1 MKIFKLVALTIL
13 VTFTTSSS
21 AQEEGKS
28 TLEKVMEKM
37 QPRNIGPAG
46 MSGRVT
52 CIAVHPDQPSTIYA
66 GAASGGLWVSE
77 NNGQTWDPIF
87 ENEAVASVGAI
98 AIDPKHP
105 DIIYVGT
112 GEGNPR
118 NSQTSGYGI
127 YKSYDG
133 GTNWE
138 LLGLEETRTIHRI
151 IINPE
156 NTDEIFVGAT
166 GVAWGEGPRGVFK
179 SMDGGMTWN
188 KSLFIDSKTGAGDLV
203 MDPNNPKKLIA
214 SMWEYRRWPW
224 FFKSGGS
231 SSGLYITYDGGN
243 NWKKMSDKEGLPK
256 GDLGRIGL
264 AIAPSN
270 PDKVYALIETGKK
283 NGLYA
288 SSNGGKKWYKVSED
302 EQTGNRPFYYADIRV
317 DPKNEDRIYSLWTY
331 ITRSDDGGKSWNTI
345 TPYSRV
351 HPDHHAMWI
360 NPDNPAHVIEGN
372 DGGMN
377 ISYDYGA
384 TWYFV
389 ENLPLAQFY
398 HINVDDHLPYNV
410 YGGMQDNGSWM
421 GPAYSLTVDGIRNE
435 EWSELFFGDGFDV
448 VPIPGRTDAV
458 YAQSQEGNVGLVHT
472 QTGYSE
478 LIKPIHPEGEKLRF
492 HWNAPIAL
500 DPFAPETTLYFG
512 SQYIHKSSDNGK
524 NWTIISPDLTTND
537 PEKQKQL
544 ESGGLTFDVTGA
556 ENHTCL
562 IAIAP
567 SALNQDVIWSGSD
580 DGKLYVTIDGGA
592 QWMDLS
598 KKLKG
603 LPEGSWIPQIRAS
616 DYEEGTAWIVANDY
630 RRNNWSAYLYK
641 VEDFGKKVTRIVDDS
656 DVFGPVLSV
665 LQDPV
670 EPNLLWVGGEYGLY
684 VSLNQG
690 NSFQKWAENM
700 PTVQVMDLAFQKREK
715 DLVLGTFGRGAW
727 VLDDIEPLRE
737 LAASTDFEELTFF
750 TPPVAYQWERKQ
762 SPGVRFAA
770 SATFRG
776 ENRSFGA
783 RFKAFV
789 PQVAEDNKKKMRV
802 DYQDSKGDTIY
813 TQFVRVKEGL
823 NSWRWAMWQS
833 GERYP
838 EFKIRKEKKD
848 QSDPRG
854 ASVLPGTYKVTISFS
869 DKVTSQEVEVREDPR
884 MKEWVSMEDLVSRQ
898 EAYKGI
904 QSIQSELDEAVQKLT
919 RANQNIESLQKVLK
933 TASYK
938 NDSIL
943 ADTVKA
949 TAKALEEVR
958 HGIFGK
964 KETKGYFEQPETW
977 SNQWGASLWQLASSK
992 RAWESNEQNLFN
1004 HLKNRT
1010 EEATKSVNDFLDK
1023 DYRALMDYLESNP
1036 VNYLLPLEE

>member
-802 DYQDSKGDTIY
+802 DYQDSNGDTIY

-904 QSIQSELDEAVQKLT
+904 QSIQSELDEAVQKLA

-933 TASYK
+933 AASYK